1 MTSRIG
7 IIGSGVVGQTLA
19 NGFVAHG
26 YEVTIGTNS
35 PGKRDELR
43 TKTHG
48 KATVGS
54 FEDAARFGDTV
65 AVATK
70 GSAAESAVKAAGVS
84 HLSGKTVIDTT
95 NPIADAPP
103 VNGVLQY
110 FTAQNDSLM
119 ERLQRLAPDAHFVKA
134 FSCVGNALMV
144 NPDFDG
150 ARPTMFICGDHD
162 GAKREVAD
170 ILGRFGFEVA
180 DMGAVEGARAIE
192 PLCMLWCIPGFRQN
206 RWTHAFKLLAR

>member
-26 YEVTIGTNS
+26 YEVTIGTTS

-65 AVATK
+65 VVATK

-84 HLSGKTVIDTT
+84 HFSGKTVIDTT

-134 FSCVGNALMV
+134 FSCVGT
-144 NPDFDG
+144 
-150 ARPTMFICGDHD
+150 R
-162 GAKREVAD
+162 
-170 ILGRFGFEVA
+170 
-180 DMGAVEGARAIE
+180 
-192 PLCMLWCIPGFRQN
+192 
-206 RWTHAFKLLAR
+206 

>member
-35 PGKRDELR
+35 PRKRDELR
-43 TKTHG
+43 TNTHG

-65 AVATK
+65 VVATK

-110 FTAQNDSLM
+110 FTTQNDSLM
-119 ERLQRLAPDAHFVKA
+119 ERLQRLAPDAHSSSLKLR
-134 FSCVGNALMV
+134 GERG
-144 NPDFDG
+144 DG
-150 ARPTMFICGDHD
+150 QSRLRRREAHD
-162 GAKREVAD
+162 VHLRQPRRSETAG
-170 ILGRFGFEVA
+170 GRYP
-180 DMGAVEGARAIE
+180 RAIRVR
-192 PLCMLWCIPGFRQN
+192 GGRHGH
-206 RWTHAFKLLAR
+206 R